1 MAGRLFEIEYSGF
14 PEFMKERYKS
24 NFISNSSNGISAYCI
39 NNTYIVVNKKEKTK
53 VLLLGSIN
61 KIKETK
67 SKLEKESKKTL
78 IELKK
83 K

>member
-1 MAGRLFEIEYSGF
+1 M
-14 PEFMKERYKS
+14 
-24 NFISNSSNGISAYCI
+24 SAYYI

-67 SKLEKESKKTL
+67 SKLEKETKNTL

-83 K
+83 KWKSPGATQRLQLKQT